1 MCDTMQGRFSHLAW
15 RNIWRN
21 KRRTLLTSLA
31 IAFGVMFLVFIQ
43 SYIKGVSESFLE
55 NMVRSE
61 TGHIRI
67 AKQEYLRLERI
78 LPKEQLIFDYTEI
91 EDKIQNIPKIDT
103 LTERIKFFLVL
114 SHGEKSQPCVAV
126 GINPEK
132 EKNFLGLENYIVEGE
147 YLDSSSASEMLLGKK
162 LADELGVSIGNEMFV
177 ATTDIN
183 YSLYALTFKVKGIF
197 QTGFDKIDKSLFYIP
212 LKRAQTLLDCPGAV
226 HEILLLLKDPD
237 AAVKTACIIMEKL
250 EEEGLSGITA
260 VPWKTHYFVKFL
272 SFAKSIRIL
281 LLFIVFLI
289 VALVIL
295 NTMIMSV
302 LERIHEIGIM
312 KSFGMKERE
321 ITFLFLAE
329 SFYIGLIGSL
339 AGGGIGAV
347 VSVITQKTGLDF
359 SAAFDKIK
367 VPLPFVSSVYY
378 PDFTLYFLINSIVF
392 GVVIAL
398 IAALYP
404 AVKGSKMSPVQA
416 LRSGLN

>member
-1 MCDTMQGRFSHLAW
+1 MRGRFRHLAW

-21 KRRTLLTSLA
+21 RRRTLLTSLA

-67 AKQEYLRLERI
+67 AKEDYLRLERI
-78 LPKEQLIFDYTEI
+78 LPKEHLIFDFMEI
-91 EDKIQNIPKIDT
+91 EDSIQDVAGIDT
-103 LTERIKFFLVL
+103 LTERIKFLLVL
-114 SHGEKSQPCVAV
+114 SRYEKSQPCVAV
-126 GINPEK
+126 GIDPEK
-132 EKNFLGLENYIVEGE
+132 EKKFLDLENYLVEGQ
-147 YLDSSSASEMLLGKK
+147 YLDSSSSPEMLLGRK
-162 LADELGVSIGNEMFV
+162 LADELGVSIGSELFV

-183 YSLYALTFKVKGIF
+183 YSLYALTFTVKGIF

-212 LKRAQTLLDCPGAV
+212 LESAQTLLDCPGAV
-226 HEILLLLKDPD
+226 HEILLLLKNPD
-237 AAVKTACIIMEKL
+237 AAIKTARDIEKKL
-250 EEEGLSGITA
+250 EAEGHPGITA
-260 VPWKTHYFVKFL
+260 APWKTHYFVKFL

-281 LLFIVFLI
+281 LLVIVFLI

-302 LERIHEIGIM
+302 MERIHEIGIM

-321 ITFLFLAE
+321 IRLLFLVE
-329 SFYIGLIGSL
+329 SFYIGIIGSL
-339 AGGGIGAV
+339 AGGGIGAS
-347 VSVITQKTGLDF
+347 VSFITQKTGLDF
-359 SAAFDKIK
+359 SAAFDRIK

-416 LRSGLN
+416 LRSGLK